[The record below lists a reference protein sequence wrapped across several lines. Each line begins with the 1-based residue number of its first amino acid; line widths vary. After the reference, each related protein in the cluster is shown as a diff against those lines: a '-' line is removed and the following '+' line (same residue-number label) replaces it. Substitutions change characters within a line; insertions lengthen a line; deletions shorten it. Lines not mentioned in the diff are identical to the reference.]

1 MLNNKLILRACL
13 LIICLIGF
21 GSVVSA
27 QTETKTPV
35 AKGSVSGETYRYK
48 FSDADFSETP
58 SWKSE
63 DGEPPISITRA
74 ASIAKSNLPRF
85 VTGAESFEIRRIL
98 LNAFGNDKWFY
109 NISFSCREVTCR
121 TLPTRQFSMIVK
133 MDGTILEPKKIVET
147 N

>member
-1 MLNNKLILRACL
+1 MWL
-13 LIICLIGF
+13 LVICLICF
-21 GSVVSA
+21 GSVISA

-48 FSDADFSETP
+48 FSDADFAATP

-63 DGEPPISITRA
+63 DGEPPISVSRA

-85 VTGAESFEIRRIL
+85 VDGAENFEIRRIL

-109 NISFSCREVTCR
+109 NISFSCRGANCR

-133 MDGTILEPKKIVET
+133 MDENILEPKRIVET